1 MAFTL
6 VLGSE
11 SKQVVYEPKPSRES
25 GQPEVFRIK
34 SDVRDVPVGGVDG
47 NFINSFQEI
56 DNSEITTVTVDEAVT
71 EIRHYV
77 SDLSGYSESEIRRG
91 LSEIST

>member
-6 VLGSE
+6 MLGSE
-11 SKQVVYEPKPSRES
+11 GKQIVYEPKPSENR

-34 SDVRDVPVGGVDG
+34 SDVRDVPVKGVEDAT
-47 NFINSFQEI
+47 INVFREI
-56 DNSEITTVTVDEAVT
+56 DNSEISIVTVNRAIE

-77 SDLSGYSESEIRRG
+77 PEFSGYSESEVRSG
-91 LSEIST
+91 LSET